1 MKISGKG
8 YTVLIQLGVTP
19 VLASVLAQAVKCLS
33 NHKVL
38 SYTFQN
44 PLKKRQGTNV

>member
-19 VLASVLAQAVKCLS
+19 VLAGVVSSGSQVLEQA
-33 NHKVL
+33 
-38 SYTFQN
+38 
-44 PLKKRQGTNV
+44 